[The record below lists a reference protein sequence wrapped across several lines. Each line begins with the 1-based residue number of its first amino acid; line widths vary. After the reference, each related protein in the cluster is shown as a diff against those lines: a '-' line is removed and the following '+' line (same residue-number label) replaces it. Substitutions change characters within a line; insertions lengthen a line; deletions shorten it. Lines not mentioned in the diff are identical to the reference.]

1 MFLMKKNKIEIQL
14 LLTKTSKD
22 LKRKNQRK
30 TRRIRRTRIKKRSKK
45 RLKQVK
51 IAKQMI
57 LMSSSQFTRSNKCGL
72 PTRLTAQMTL
82 EALQLQRII
91 LHNYAKISTKTT
103 ENKLKLR

>member
-1 MFLMKKNKIEIQL
+1 MIKSRKQITNYLRKICKSQILKKKLKRKRKMFLVKKKKIKIQIL
-14 LLTKTSKD
+14 LNKTSKD

-30 TRRIRRTRIKKRSKK
+30 TRRIRRTRIKKRSKR

-72 PTRLTAQMTL
+72 PTRLTA
-82 EALQLQRII
+82 
-91 LHNYAKISTKTT
+91 
-103 ENKLKLR
+103 